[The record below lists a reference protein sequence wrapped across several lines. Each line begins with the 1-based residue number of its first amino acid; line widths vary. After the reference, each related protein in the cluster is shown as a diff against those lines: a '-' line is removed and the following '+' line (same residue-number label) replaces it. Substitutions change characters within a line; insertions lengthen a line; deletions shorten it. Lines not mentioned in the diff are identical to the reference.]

1 MSVKLLE
8 KLSPLFSTHG
18 GREKMV
24 RIIQYALMFLIP
36 TLNQMKKG
44 KAVQHAIT
52 DGRSSSSSIKTE
64 ELTVRLGYIKANM
77 SLTRKV
83 MRFGVPLNLLLG
95 IVKRFRQNQKG
106 EVKMIFF

>member
-1 MSVKLLE
+1 
-8 KLSPLFSTHG
+8 
-18 GREKMV
+18 
-24 RIIQYALMFLIP
+24 
-36 TLNQMKKG
+36 MKKG

-52 DGRSSSSSIKTE
+52 DGKSLSPAVKTE
-64 ELTVRLGYIKANM
+64 EMTVRLGYIKANM

-95 IVKRFRQNQKG
+95 MVKRFKQHQKT